1 MEISLHNNAVWEFT
15 INVADEGG
23 DVDMTGKNLEF
34 VMSTRGNTGIGTAA
48 TTGATGTIT
57 ISGSSLDVSIPV
69 SGRPALSISSDYLV
83 AFGDLFDTSSSEPEW
98 LGRRAFHILSGPAL
112 S

>member
-1 MEISLHNNAVWEFT
+1 MEISLHNGAVWEFT
-15 INVADEGG
+15 LNVADADGA
-23 DVDMTGKNLEF
+23 VDMTGKDLEF

-57 ISGSSLDVSIPV
+57 ISGSALDVSIPV
-69 SGRPALSISSDYLV
+69 AGRPSLTIPADYLV
-83 AFGDLFDTSSSEPEW
+83 AFGDLFDTSGSEPEW
-98 LGRRAFHILSGPAL
+98 LGRKAFHILSGPAL